1 MSSKSPSG
9 GMKEMVRSLSKRES
23 RTHWWNFTS
32 SSSTDLFLLPET
44 QSRVSG
50 VTLEPRVGSLSLP
63 SLSTATITPILQMK
77 KLRPREDE

>member
-50 VTLEPRVGSLSLP
+50 VTLEPRAGSLSLP

>member
-77 KLRPREDE
+77 KLRPREDV